1 VEKKETKATI
11 GGGMA
16 EEDTIKELA
25 LKFAEKNPDF
35 VRDVMTSFNIQF
47 NPPLEFNQGKMIKCG
62 EIKKSYKL

>member
-1 VEKKETKATI
+1 
-11 GGGMA
+11 MA
-16 EEDTIKELA
+16 EEDTVKELA